1 MIRKFKIPSLAKE
14 IVSLLL
20 GVFIYCLGIHVFTS
34 PNHIAPGGVT
44 GIATLLNYLF
54 NWNIGIVTLCIN
66 IPLLILSI
74 FFLGKQFTIRTLS
87 AVAIFTVVM
96 DYVVVWF
103 PVYEGDKILAGLFGG
118 VLMGV
123 GLGLV
128 FMGDFTTGGTDII
141 VRLIQKRFPYF
152 STGKLIMLLDIAIV
166 AGSVFVYDNDL
177 NVALYA
183 FIAIYACSKMID
195 GIIYGADIGRL
206 VLIVSDKS
214 EEITSHLLKKIDRGV
229 TLLQAKG
236 GYTGKDRQVIM
247 VAVKRNQ
254 FYKVKRF
261 VYQIDP
267 AAFMIVT
274 DAGEI
279 VGEGFKSPN
288 AKQK

>member
-1 MIRKFKIPSLAKE
+1 MSKMLKIPQSVKE
-14 IVSLLL
+14 IISLFC
-20 GVFIYCLGIHVFTS
+20 GVFIYALGIHVFTS
-34 PNHIAPGGVT
+34 PNNIAPGGVT
-44 GIATLLNYLF
+44 GIATILNYLF
-54 NWNIGIVTLCIN
+54 DWNIGTVTLCIN
-66 IPLLILSI
+66 VPLLVLSI
-74 FFLGKQFTIRTLS
+74 FFLGRRFTVRTLS
-87 AVAIFTVVM
+87 AVALFTVMM
-96 DYVVVWF
+96 DYVVVYI
-103 PVYEGDKILAGLFGG
+103 PTYHGEKILAGLFGG

-166 AGSVFVYDNDL
+166 TGSVFVYDGDI

-183 FIAIYACSKMID
+183 FIAIYICSKMID
-195 GIIYGADIGRL
+195 GIIYGADIGRM
-206 VLIVSDKS
+206 VMIVSDKS
-214 EEITSHLLKKIDRGV
+214 DEISSALLKDIDRGV
-229 TLLQAKG
+229 TLLKAKG
-236 GYTGKDRQVIM
+236 GYTGNDKEVVMI
-247 VAVKRNQ
+247 AVKRNQ
-254 FYKVKRF
+254 FYKVKKI
-261 VYQIDP
+261 VYAIDS